1 MELKSEMQ
9 ATCIKESHFI
19 QGQGKYQD
27 EGTLKWFNGILKWF
41 EFYFQMLNSDILKER
56 ISHLSFRTSKK

>member
-1 MELKSEMQ
+1 MATMELKSEMQ

-27 EGTLKWFNGILKWF
+27 ES
-41 EFYFQMLNSDILKER
+41 ESQMV
-56 ISHLSFRTSKK
+56 